1 MTDSG
6 NDSNEMQFLAEPG
19 WMTASLVSFNQL
31 VAQNRLGHAYLVTS
45 EDPLQAALFSQLVA
59 ARQLCQTGGQSP
71 CGSCLGCRSFRQ
83 GTHGDMLEV
92 RAESGKS
99 AIGIDQVRAASKFL
113 QQTALY
119 GQIKILIMERAENM
133 TPAAA
138 NSLLKTLEE
147 PSGNSLLLLSVGEAW
162 RLPATVR
169 SRCQLVNLAL
179 PRQEDALSWLIA
191 DHGFDTERAAAALS
205 LHQGRAVFASG
216 MDTPVAGELLLALR
230 KSFVDVTEA
239 GDGGVSV
246 PAVWAEADASVLVYQ
261 MMSWCEQKVRAT
273 NLSELRS
280 QGRRWLLLHRCL
292 TELWSRLR
300 AGATPSKEILS
311 AEIYRLCRSLP
322 HPQFRSV
329 AEVFL
334 IGLGKHGIAG

>member
-1 MTDSG
+1 
-6 NDSNEMQFLAEPG
+6 
-19 WMTASLVSFNQL
+19 
-31 VAQNRLGHAYLVTS
+31 
-45 EDPLQAALFSQLVA
+45 
-59 ARQLCQTGGQSP
+59 
-71 CGSCLGCRSFRQ
+71 
-83 GTHGDMLEV
+83 
-92 RAESGKS
+92 
-99 AIGIDQVRAASKFL
+99 
-113 QQTALY
+113 
-119 GQIKILIMERAENM
+119 
-133 TPAAA
+133 
-138 NSLLKTLEE
+138 
-147 PSGNSLLLLSVGEAW
+147 VGEAW

-179 PRQEDALSWLIA
+179 PGQEDALSWLIN

-205 LHQGRAVFASG
+205 LHQGRAVSASA
-216 MDTPVAGELLLALR
+216 MDTPAAGGMLLALR
-230 KSFVDVTEA
+230 ESFVDVTEA

-273 NLSELRS
+273 NLGELRS
-280 QGRRWLLLHRCL
+280 QGQSWLLLHRCL

-311 AEIYRLCRSLP
+311 AEIFRLCRTLP

-329 AEVFL
+329 AEAFL